1 MPNENTIRKTI
12 KIEGP
17 FSSELIRPLIETGSL
32 TNRFICDFLYRKYM
46 EEMLDGMEI
55 LFEIEHPTGD
65 DFKPKPKPK
74 PGQLGDL
81 EMPPLEEE
89 REIVKGTRP
98 KITISDKAKQLLQKA
113 KKLGCSWAFREEQIL
128 NNYSNDE

>member
-1 MPNENTIRKTI
+1 MTNGNTIRETI
-12 KIEGP
+12 RIDGP
-17 FSSELIRPLIETGSL
+17 FSAELIRPPIESGSL
-32 TNRFICDFLYRKYM
+32 TYRFICVLLYNQYM
-46 EEMLDGMEI
+46 EEMLRGMSI
-55 LFEIEHPTGD
+55 LFEIEHPAD
-65 DFKPKPKPK
+65 EFKPNPK

-98 KITISDKAKQLLQKA
+98 KITISDKARELLQKA